1 MLPYLYTGLVDLFRS
16 ELKLI
21 IKDKVVENC
30 RSGNQLTKIDFE
42 SGNVFKKNRDIT
54 IEFSTEFI
62 LSNQKKKDP
71 VKDNIQNFYD
81 NLRKCVVSTIKKMSE
96 RCPLQWSVALNA
108 VIFNPEIM
116 LENTEGNLQKKFK
129 SYRSTL
135 FHCG

>member
-96 RCPLQWSVALNA
+96 RCPLQ
-108 VIFNPEIM
+108 
-116 LENTEGNLQKKFK
+116 
-129 SYRSTL
+129 
-135 FHCG
+135 